1 MTDGGS
7 AAGTPAS
14 DETLLSKVFGTLV
27 VAWLLPGAGH
37 FLLARRGRGVFFFL
51 LVMCA
56 VLTGFLLNGN
66 LYRVL
71 ADQPLTILATLG
83 SMGMGAPYFFLRF
96 YLGYQGDLTSVGYE
110 YGTAF
115 LLTAGLMNLL
125 LVMDAWDIARGRK
138 D

>member
-1 MTDGGS
+1 MTDSES
-7 AAGTPAS
+7 AANSSAPSEA
-14 DETLLSKVFGTLV
+14 DLSKVVGAMFA
-27 VAWLLPGAGH
+27 AWLVPGAGH
-37 FLLARRGRGVFFFL
+37 FMLGKRGRGVSFFL
-51 LVMCA
+51 LVLAA
-56 VLTGFLLNGN
+56 VLTGFLLHGN

-71 ADQPLTILATLG
+71 PDQPLTILATLG

-138 D
+138 E

>member
-1 MTDGGS
+1 LTHSDS
-7 AAGTPAS
+7 AANSSAS
-14 DETLLSKVFGTLV
+14 GEADLSKVFGTMFA
-27 VAWLLPGAGH
+27 AWLVPGAGH
-37 FLLARRGRGVFFFL
+37 FMLGRRGRGLSFFL
-51 LVMCA
+51 LVLTA
-56 VLTGFLLNGN
+56 VVTGFLLNGN

-71 ADQPLTILATLG
+71 PDQPLTILATLG

-138 D
+138 E

>member
-14 DETLLSKVFGTLV
+14 GETVLSKVFGTLV
-27 VAWLLPGAGH
+27 AAWLVPGAGH
-37 FLLARRGRGVFFFL
+37 FLLGRRGRGVSFFL
-51 LVMCA
+51 LVLSA
-56 VLTGFLLNGN
+56 VLTGFLLSGN

-71 ADQPLTILATLG
+71 PDQPLTILATLG

-96 YLGYQGDLTSVGYE
+96 YLGYQGDLTAVGYE

-138 D
+138 E